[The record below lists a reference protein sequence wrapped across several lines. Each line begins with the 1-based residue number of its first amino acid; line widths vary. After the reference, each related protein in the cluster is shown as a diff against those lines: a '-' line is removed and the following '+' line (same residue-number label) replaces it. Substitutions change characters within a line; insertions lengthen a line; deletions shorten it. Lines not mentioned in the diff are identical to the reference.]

1 MERTLDQV
9 GRLLACSHLLD
20 MAIVNEAAVPAM
32 IDAFFQGNYDFL
44 NRAQE
49 PRLEG
54 FYTHVG
60 DWEAVTEEGRTVLR
74 QDGTEYRSSL
84 GTGLAKTMGKMMGSR
99 YQDFP
104 DNIQA
109 YFYFPLAIASES
121 EVADA
126 TLWVRVKSTAGYIDQ
141 AGGLAF
147 GIKNVAN
154 YFVWRINA
162 LEDNVIIFEYVNSQR
177 FQRARLPQ
185 KINTGEWYDLK
196 VEVSG
201 AIIRG
206 FVNEELLLEYDAA
219 KPVTGYVG
227 LWTKADS
234 VSFFQDL
241 SIQVDGKQR
250 NIKFWSPERWRK

>member
-1 MERTLDQV
+1 V
-9 GRLLACSHLLD
+9 G
-20 MAIVNEAAVPAM
+20 N
-32 IDAFFQGNYDFL
+32 
-44 NRAQE
+44 
-49 PRLEG
+49 
-54 FYTHVG
+54 
-60 DWEAVTEEGRTVLR
+60 WETVTEDGRTVLR

-84 GTGLAKTMGKMMGSR
+84 GTGLAKMMGKMMGSR
-99 YQDFP
+99 YQDFL
-104 DNIQA
+104 DNIEA
-109 YFYFPLAIASES
+109 YFYFPLAIARDS
-121 EVADA
+121 EVTD
-126 TLWVRVKSTAGYIDQ
+126 TILGVRVKSTAGHIDR

-162 LEDNVIIFEYVNSQR
+162 LEDNLILFEYVNNQR
-177 FQRARLPQ
+177 FQRARIPL
-185 KINTGEWYDLK
+185 KIDTGEWYDLK

-234 VSFFQDL
+234 VTFFEKL
-241 SIQVDGKQR
+241 TMETKGKIR
-250 NIKFWSPERWRK
+250 EIEFSGAPA